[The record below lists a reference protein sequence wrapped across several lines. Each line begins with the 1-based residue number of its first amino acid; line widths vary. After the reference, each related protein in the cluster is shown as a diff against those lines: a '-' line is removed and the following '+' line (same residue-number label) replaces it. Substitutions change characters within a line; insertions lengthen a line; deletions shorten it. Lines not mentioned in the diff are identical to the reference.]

1 MRAAVDIPP
10 KTDRMGAP
18 GAATMG
24 RTPMWARIT
33 PFLVYVGILALTPA
47 LTDTAGRLGVPSLW
61 LQTLNGVI
69 AGLLLILFWR
79 HYHELR
85 EGPRLTLSHMAWSVA
100 AGALVF
106 VFWIKLDAPW
116 MVWGAAPQFDPT
128 GGERGFGNLAST
140 AFRLASLIVVV
151 PLMEELF
158 WRSFL
163 MRWITDHNFSRVDP
177 RHVSLFAFAATAVLF
192 AVEHHLWLAG
202 LVAGITFNLLY
213 MWTRNLHAPVAAHA
227 VANACLGIFILA
239 YSRWD
244 LW

>member
-1 MRAAVDIPP
+1 
-10 KTDRMGAP
+10 
-18 GAATMG
+18 
-24 RTPMWARIT
+24 
-33 PFLVYVGILALTPA
+33 
-47 LTDTAGRLGVPSLW
+47 
-61 LQTLNGVI
+61 
-69 AGLLLILFWR
+69 
-79 HYHELR
+79 
-85 EGPRLTLSHMAWSVA
+85 TLSHMAWSVA

-192 AVEHHLWLAG
+192 AVEHRLWLAG
-202 LVAGITFNLLY
+202 LVAGTTFNLLY
-213 MWTRNLHAPVAAHA
+213 MWTRNLNAPIAA
-227 VANACLGIFILA
+227 
-239 YSRWD
+239 
-244 LW
+244 